1 MLGFKRICLD
11 FENLR
16 SEKSFVG
23 RQLFMG
29 DLVRKEQEW
38 VSFFFLGGEGID
50 VLVLRLFSCWKMQGI

>member
-1 MLGFKRICLD
+1 MLGFKCICLD

-38 VSFFFLGGEGID
+38 VSFFLWGGGGRG
-50 VLVLRLFSCWKMQGI
+50 LMY